1 MTLLKPTRRDLLKL
15 AAAAPAFAMPVA
27 ARAQLGAPTADNP
40 AHFRFSIGD
49 IRLTILSD
57 GFFSSPTSGLGVNAD
72 PAEVQAFLSQHFLSP
87 TDGYSHTNHLL
98 IETGEATI
106 LVDVG
111 SGNRWF
117 ETTGRLL
124 DNMDAAGVDPADITH
139 VVITHAHPDHIWGI
153 RDDFDE
159 AIFPDAEYIVG
170 SDERAF
176 WLQDGLV
183 NKVSAA
189 AQQFVVGAGN
199 SLNVD
204 GADWTLAEDGHEI
217 VTGVR
222 VIATPGHTP
231 GVLSTSFTVYD
242 KGYPHAAVLFG
253 GAGLNF
259 DGVERTQSYIDSI
272 AFLQSLPGVEV
283 NIPNHADSAEVFE
296 RAEAL
301 LERKPDAPH
310 PFVDPEGWSVWL
322 DELMQAAQEKMA
334 TELEKEK
341 K

>member
-1 MTLLKPTRRDLLKL
+1 MWLVAQLAALICAAAGTVHAQQSESLHDADLQRVEPFQVFDNLYYVGAKWVAAWVLETDQGLILFDSLYGELTDIAIDGMRDLGMDPDDVRYLI
-15 AAAAPAFAMPVA
+15 VSH
-27 ARAQLGAPTADNP
+27 
-40 AHFRFSIGD
+40 AHF
-49 IRLTILSD
+49 
-57 GFFSSPTSGLGVNAD
+57 
-72 PAEVQAFLSQHFLSP
+72 
-87 TDGYSHTNHLL
+87 
-98 IETGEATI
+98 
-106 LVDVG
+106 
-111 SGNRWF
+111 
-117 ETTGRLL
+117 
-124 DNMDAAGVDPADITH
+124 
-139 VVITHAHPDHIWGI
+139 DHIGGARRMQDEFGAVVVMTEEDWQMTEEPAIYREYPKPI
-153 RDDFDE
+153 RHLT
-159 AIFPDAEYIVG
+159 ATHG
-170 SDERAF
+170 
-176 WLQDGLV
+176 GT
-183 NKVSAA
+183 
-189 AQQFVVGAGN
+189 
-199 SLNVD
+199 LNLGRD
-204 GADWTLAEDGHEI
+204 KLTFMK
-217 VTGVR
+217 
-222 VIATPGHTP
+222 TPGHTP

-334 TELEKEK
+334 AELEKEK